1 MDLLMESFS
10 VKDAR
15 LGSKTRLSGGSL
27 EIADDL
33 LRSHLLEDPVFE
45 DVGIEIV
52 EPGEDARIVHVIDVL
67 EPRIKTTGEIAY
79 AGTASPVFQLGQ
91 GTTRALKNIAVI
103 TTCEFPLRRHG
114 GLDVVRDGLL
124 DMTGPAAGFTPFSKT
139 INLVCSLK
147 LKPDLDED
155 QYENAVRLAGVK
167 AARFIGEAA
176 RDLEPEQSR
185 LYSLAQKK
193 KDLPKIAL
201 LYQVHAVGLNLN
213 SFFYGMPFNDKLPIL
228 LHPNEIL
235 DGAIVDGNWSHPAVK
250 TPTWY
255 HTNNRLI
262 DELYKQH
269 GENIDFVGVVFYR
282 GRFEEMQGKARC
294 ANQVV
299 KSAQMLGTEGAIVT
313 WEGAGNA
320 FIETMLI
327 VKGCEQAGI
336 KTTLLTFEMGGTE
349 GVDEPLFYSEIEAN
363 AIVSSGSYERPI
375 VLPPV
380 SRVVGGD
387 KFQVSPE
394 VGGVYLDAKGEIA
407 LPDGLHIFC
416 AANEYGLTSHS
427 CADY

>member
-1 MDLLMESFS
+1 MDLLMESFT
-10 VKDAR
+10 VKDAYM
-15 LGSKTRLSGGSL
+15 GSKTRLGGGAL
-27 EIADDL
+27 EIAGAM
-33 LRSHLLEDPVFE
+33 LRSHILEDPIFE
-45 DVGIEIV
+45 DVKFDIV
-52 EPGEDARIVHVIDVL
+52 KPGENARIVHVIDVL
-67 EPRIKTTGEIAY
+67 EPRIKTTGEVPY
-79 AGTASPVFQLGQ
+79 AGTGAPVFQLGQ
-91 GTTRALKNIAVI
+91 GTTRALKNFTVI

-124 DMTGPAAGFTPFSKT
+124 DMIGPAAGFTPFSKT

-155 QYENAVRLAGVK
+155 QYEYAVRLAGVK

-176 RDLEPEQSR
+176 RDLEPEQTR
-185 LYSLAQKK
+185 KYSLEQHKK
-193 KDLPKIAL
+193 GLPKVAL

-213 SFFYGMPFNDKLPIL
+213 SYLYGMPFNDKLPIL

-235 DGAIVDGNWSHPAVK
+235 DGAVVDGNWSHPAVK

-255 HTNNRLI
+255 HTNSRLI
-262 DELYKQH
+262 EELYQQH
-269 GENIDFVGVVFYR
+269 GKTVDFVGVVFYR

-299 KSAQMLGTEGAIVT
+299 KSARMLGAEGAIIT

-327 VKGCEQAGI
+327 VKGCEKAGI

-349 GVDEPLFYSEIEAN
+349 GVDEPLFYSEVEAN

-380 SRVVGGD
+380 SRVAGGD

-394 VGGVYLDAKGEIA
+394 VGGVYLDAKGEIS

-416 AANEYGLTSHS
+416 AANEYGFTSRS